1 MPYDQPI
8 YEFDEEFDLEHYKV
22 WVLGTQWFPPPQH
35 PLFVDLHFSFG
46 LYGLNWAPAMLSDPR
61 TKGWDVRMRQG
72 ALYLSIMETSEEEKK
87 QLEPIWREKM
97 RKILEDPWAVWEDR
111 KHNLHKKLFS
121 FVAVDLKGLSDME
134 LVDHWYEVWNYDKYV
149 EECHFY
155 PMYALGQGNI
165 VFRRLLK
172 QMLNISPQD
181 QIYSELHSGFENEFM
196 KITEDMSKLADI
208 AIELNL
214 QGVFSDVPL
223 DQVLA
228 KLATAEAGQQWIEQ
242 FNKFV
247 KKHGYMRRRQ
257 MELCTP
263 TWWEDNTQ
271 ALADIQRFVAAGKG
285 SRSCEARPRLVERR
299 KQREEEI
306 LAKVPLDE
314 REAFMKLM
322 VCSQASSVFSEEH
335 TLYCETL
342 CYTVIRLAAIELGR
356 RFVAKGMMDSPEDV
370 MFLQGHEI
378 VHAGRVQEKCNLR
391 KHVIKR
397 KEEYARYRRIENTHP
412 MLLGDP
418 TKLGEIVDADVIFS
432 VMVAPPIA
440 RPEEVG
446 ATLVG
451 CAGAPGVVEGTA
463 VVCMGE
469 EEMDNVFPGAILV
482 VPATA
487 ASWTPVFNIIKG
499 VVTDG
504 GGYLT
509 HALIIA
515 REFGIPAVI
524 GTQDGTRK
532 IKTGQHIKID
542 GNLCR
547 VWVDELALND

>member
-8 YEFDEEFDLEHYKV
+8 YEFDEEFDLKHYKA
-22 WVLGTQWFPPPQH
+22 WVLGTQWFPPPQT
-35 PLFVDLHFSFG
+35 PLFVDLHFGFG
-46 LYGLNWAPAMLSDPR
+46 LYGLKWGPAMMSDPR

-72 ALYLSIMETSEEEKK
+72 GLYLSVLETSEEEKK
-87 QLEPIWREKM
+87 ELEPLWREKM
-97 RKILEDPWAVWEDR
+97 RKVLENPWAVWEER
-111 KHNLHKKLFS
+111 KRNLREKLFG
-121 FVAVDLKGLSDME
+121 FIAVDLKNLSDME
-134 LVDHWYEVWNYDKYV
+134 LIDHFYEVWSYDKYV

-165 VFRRLLK
+165 AFRRWLK
-172 QMLNISPQD
+172 RLLNISPED
-181 QIYSELHSGFENEFM
+181 PIYSELHSGFENEFM
-196 KITEDMSKLADI
+196 EITENMSVLADMTI
-208 AIELNL
+208 DLGLEV
-214 QGVFSDVPL
+214 VFRNANT
-223 DQVLA
+223 DQVLVN
-228 KLATAEAGQQWIEQ
+228 LATSEAGRQWIEQ
-242 FNKFV
+242 FNAFV

-263 TWWEDNTQ
+263 TWWEDSTQ
-271 ALADIQRFVAAGKG
+271 VLADIQRFVAAGKG
-285 SRSCEARPRLVERR
+285 SRSREARPRLVERR

-306 LAKVPLDE
+306 LGKVPLEE
-314 REAFMKLM
+314 REAFRKLM
-322 VCSQASSVFSEEH
+322 TCSQASSVFSEEH

-356 RFVAKGMMDSPEDV
+356 RFVAKGMIDSPDDV
-370 MFLQGHEI
+370 MFLQCHEI
-378 VHAGRVQEKCNLR
+378 VHAGGVQQRCDLR
-391 KHVIKR
+391 KHVNKR
-397 KEEYARYRRIENTHP
+397 KEQYTTYRQIENNHP
-412 MLLGDP
+412 LILGDP
-418 TKLGEIVDADVIFS
+418 SKLGEMIDADVIFS

-440 RPEEVG
+440 RPEDVG

-469 EEMDNVFPGAILV
+469 EEMDNVYPGAILV

-509 HALIIA
+509 HALIVA

-524 GTQDGTRK
+524 GTQEGTRK
-532 IKTGQHIKID
+532 IKTGQRIKID

-547 VWVDELALND
+547 VWVMD